1 MGCDIRVLQMEG
13 AKDPDEY
20 IIKYGNA
27 RFQNLVEKALSVIE
41 FKVKILKQTLNLDN
55 TNDKIKFL
63 NEIAKLISK
72 VDNTIEK
79 EIYIERISTEYQI
92 SKEALTA
99 EVNKLTYSGAKNEKI
114 LEKSKP
120 VVTHQKPQETQ
131 ISEAVRKR
139 ENTLLSI
146 LLMGDLNIF
155 QIIKQSIAVEDFKD
169 ELNKEIAKKL
179 YEEFE
184 KGNNNINGIMDN
196 LEETQQNHITEILAE
211 DYEIDDIE
219 KAIDDVIQ
227 SYEKDKINE
236 RKFQILELLETD
248 LETEQKKELER
259 ELSNII
265 IRLAKIK

>member
-1 MGCDIRVLQMEG
+1 M
-13 AKDPDEY
+13 
-20 IIKYGNA
+20 
-27 RFQNLVEKALSVIE
+27 
-41 FKVKILKQTLNLDN
+41 
-55 TNDKIKFL
+55 
-63 NEIAKLISK
+63 
-72 VDNTIEK
+72 
-79 EIYIERISTEYQI
+79 
-92 SKEALTA
+92 
-99 EVNKLTYSGAKNEKI
+99 
-114 LEKSKP
+114 
-120 VVTHQKPQETQ
+120 
-131 ISEAVRKR
+131 
-139 ENTLLSI
+139 
-146 LLMGDLNIF
+146 
-155 QIIKQSIAVEDFKD
+155 
-169 ELNKEIAKKL
+169 

-196 LEETQQNHITEILAE
+196 LEETQQNHITSILAD